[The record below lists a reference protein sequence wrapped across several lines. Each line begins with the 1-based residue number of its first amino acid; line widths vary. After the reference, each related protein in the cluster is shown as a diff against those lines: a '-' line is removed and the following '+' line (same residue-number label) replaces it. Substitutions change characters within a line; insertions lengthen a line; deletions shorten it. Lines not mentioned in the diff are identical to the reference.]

1 MNIVKPPNQ
10 PLESNDEIGQLTPS
24 PIHDS
29 FHRNMD
35 GSLKANDLT
44 NAKQILS
51 IMLRPFGQA
60 VIKYNDFSQQIEI
73 VYPKDLQIGS
83 FTIHTGAFND
93 DLISALISY
102 ADSQFIYRV
111 RTDLAYQAINDL
123 AHANHYNPLKDYLN
137 EAFNNWDQQDHI
149 TAFMHK
155 WLGIEQ
161 TQINVR
167 MFAIWLVGAVTKV
180 FQPTAKFDFV
190 LLLQGVPGT
199 GKTTFFNKLAV
210 RLEWYTENI
219 NDFKDKDNQAIML
232 GAWIVNDDEMKASK
246 HTGFEDTKSF
256 ITATEL
262 QFRAPYERTSRKYA
276 KNFVIGMTTNDPLP
290 LKDRTGNRRYFVLH
304 PNPDKRAADITDP
317 NQTDQLN
324 NEITQLWGQ
333 AVSLYQNAY
342 SIFPTKAETKQIES
356 LQNDYLASDDVTES
370 LDDILSGTT
379 VGQHFSL
386 RELLG
391 KVIDRTGQKYLK
403 PKERTI
409 IRNEINTIMEAK
421 PDWQCANWSHLQ
433 GYTKMKA

>member
-1 MNIVKPPNQ
+1 MKIVKPQ
-10 PLESNDEIGQLTPS
+10 IQTLASDQEIEQLATS
-24 PIHDS
+24 PIRDS

-51 IMLRPFGQA
+51 VMLRPFGQT
-60 VIKYNDFSQQIEI
+60 VIKYNDFAQQIEI
-73 VYPKDLQIGS
+73 VYPTDLQIGS

-102 ADSQFIYRV
+102 ADSQFIYQI
-111 RTDLAYQAINDL
+111 RTDLAFQAVNDL

-137 EAFNNWDQQDHI
+137 TAFKDWDQQDHL
-149 TAFMHK
+149 TGFMHK
-155 WLGIEQ
+155 WLGVEQ
-161 TQINVR
+161 TEINVR

-190 LLLQGVPGT
+190 LLLQGAPGT
-199 GKTTFFNKLAV
+199 GKTTFFNMLAI
-210 RLEWYTENI
+210 RPEWYTDNI
-219 NDFKDKDNQAIML
+219 SDFKDKDNQAIML

-256 ITATEL
+256 ITETTL

-276 KNFVIGMTTNDPLP
+276 KNFVIGMTTNDPIP

-304 PNPDKRAADITDP
+304 PNADKRTADITDLS
-317 NQTDQLN
+317 QTDQLH

-333 AVSLYQNAY
+333 AVSLYRDAY

-356 LQNDYLASDDVTES
+356 LQNDYLASDDITDS
-370 LDDILSGTT
+370 LDDILADTLIGT
-379 VGQHFSL
+379 HFSL

-391 KVIDRTGQKYLK
+391 QVIDRTGQQYLK
-403 PKERTI
+403 PKERTT
-409 IRNEINTIMEAK
+409 IRNEINMIMAAN
-421 PDWQCANWSHLQ
+421 PDWQYANWSHLP
-433 GYTKMKA
+433 GYTKIKA